1 MGEGCLEGGIASP
14 ISQLR
19 ADPREACRDGW
30 GCAGSHPHPSPD
42 FGPAKARDREAGGP
56 SLGVFIT

>member
-1 MGEGCLEGGIASP
+1 MGEECLEGGIASP
-14 ISQLR
+14 ISQLHG
-19 ADPREACRDGW
+19 DPREACHNGS

-42 FGPAKARDREAGGP
+42 FGPAKARDREEGGP

>member
-1 MGEGCLEGGIASP
+1 MGEGCLEGGIDSP

-19 ADPREACRDGW
+19 ADPREACLDGW

-42 FGPAKARDREAGGP
+42 FGPAQAGDRPG
-56 SLGVFIT
+56 

>member
-1 MGEGCLEGGIASP
+1 MGQGCLEGGIDSP

-19 ADPREACRDGW
+19 ADPRETCRDGW

-42 FGPAKARDREAGGP
+42 FDPSKAGDREAGGP
-56 SLGVFIT
+56 SLSVFIT